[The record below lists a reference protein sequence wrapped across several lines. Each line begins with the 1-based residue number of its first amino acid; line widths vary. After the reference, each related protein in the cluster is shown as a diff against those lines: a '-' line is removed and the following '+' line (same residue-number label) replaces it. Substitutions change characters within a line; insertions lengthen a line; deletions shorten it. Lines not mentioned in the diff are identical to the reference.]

1 MIFEPLSRDLVE
13 SREIPARRGQRVPVA
28 RRRASARNL
37 ERLRVGSW
45 AGGHGRIREWGQ
57 AFYWLFGNSRG
68 RHSTDILSEFRI
80 SGQVKMYA
88 LK

>member
-1 MIFEPLSRDLVE
+1 MIFEPLRRDLVE

-57 AFYWLFGNSRG
+57 ALEW
-68 RHSTDILSEFRI
+68 
-80 SGQVKMYA
+80 GQAFDYMIKPTLIRY
-88 LK
+88 

>member
-57 AFYWLFGNSRG
+57 AFDYMIKHDIPALMFWLMSVNR
-68 RHSTDILSEFRI
+68 
-80 SGQVKMYA
+80 
-88 LK
+88 